1 MFGNMLGAAWQYR
14 GFIFGSVRREF
25 EARYRGSLLGV
36 LWPVLNPL
44 AMILVYTLIFSEV
57 MKARLPGMDDKL
69 AYSVFLCAGLLA
81 WGLYAEIVNRSLGM
95 FIDNASL
102 LKKLSFP
109 RVCLPLIVAGNSL
122 VNFSLIFSLFLAFLV
137 ITGRLPGL
145 PLLAMLP
152 LLLLQ
157 TLFALSLGLL
167 LGVLNVFF
175 RDVGQLMGIILQ
187 FWFWLTPIV
196 YPLQI
201 LPGYA
206 QQLVGLNPL
215 SALMQAYQGLFL
227 FGAWPQWQSLLPL
240 LVITLLT
247 GTLALLLFRK
257 RGGEMVDEI

>member
-1 MFGNMLGAAWQYR
+1 MFM
-14 GFIFGSVRREF
+14 
-25 EARYRGSLLGV
+25 
-36 LWPVLNPL
+36 
-44 AMILVYTLIFSEV
+44 
-57 MKARLPGMDDKL
+57 
-69 AYSVFLCAGLLA
+69 
-81 WGLYAEIVNRSLGM
+81 
-95 FIDNASL
+95 DNASWL
-102 LKKLSFP
+102 TTLSFP
-109 RVCLPLIVAGNSL
+109 SVCLPLIVAGNSL